1 MASKKFDIKEL
12 ARGAVMEQFDIE
24 FEKVIA
30 NIMNPNTPYKATRK
44 ITLEI
49 TLKPNDED
57 RDMVSIAANAKI
69 KLAAYQPINA
79 QIAIGRIG
87 GEYVAEEIVKGQIK
101 GQTNLDELNND
112 KVVNMKGAK

>member
-1 MASKKFDIKEL
+1 MSKKFDIKEL

-30 NIMNPNTPYKATRK
+30 NIMNPNTPWKATRK

-49 TLKPNDED
+49 TLKANDED
-57 RDMVSIAANAKI
+57 RDMVSVAANAKI
-69 KLAAYQPINA
+69 RMAPYSPINA
-79 QIAIGRIG
+79 QIAIGKVN

-101 GQTNLDELNND
+101 GQTNIDDITND
-112 KVVNMKGAK
+112 KVVSMTKEAK